1 MLRRSL
7 SSLMCVYLFA
17 LLAFAQQPIGDFSGM
32 YSFQRDGEYV
42 QLTIDP
48 APTPQTDWT
57 KPLNV
62 TGFISRYGTGDTDK
76 DQFLDHFLKSGSLV
90 GDKLTFQTRAVHGV
104 RYDFEG
110 KVAHGDAKSWAKD
123 GYYVI
128 NGKLTEYAVD
138 AKGSTKSRTRDIALK
153 SFAN

>member
-1 MLRRSL
+1 
-7 SSLMCVYLFA
+7 V
-17 LLAFAQQPIGDFSGM
+17 LAFAQQPIGDFSGM

-42 QLTIDP
+42 QITLDP

-62 TGFISRYGTGDTDK
+62 TGFISRYGTADTDK
-76 DQFLDHFLKSGSLV
+76 DQFLDHFFKSGSLV
-90 GDKLTFQTRAVHGV
+90 GDKLSFQTRAVHGV
-104 RYDFEG
+104 SYDFEG

-128 NGKLTEYAVD
+128 SGKLTEHTTD
-138 AKGSTKSRTRDIALK
+138 AKGNAKSRTRDIALK
-153 SFAN
+153 SYANLDDTEPLVQKPDAPK